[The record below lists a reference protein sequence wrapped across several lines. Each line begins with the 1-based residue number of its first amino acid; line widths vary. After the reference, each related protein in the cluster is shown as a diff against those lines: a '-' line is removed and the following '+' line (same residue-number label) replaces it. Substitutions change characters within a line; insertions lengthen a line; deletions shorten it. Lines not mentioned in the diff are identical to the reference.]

1 MEDDSYIPLGTPP
14 IRKLPSG
21 AARHGGR
28 SAGVPRKR
36 RRILNPA
43 HVDVVASPGAS
54 PERRPFES
62 DTPTRNAT
70 DALIKSAP
78 GASVRNAPGAS
89 RGEGFFSAEQTGTGL
104 FSGRRVLFPG
114 GEFDGAGRG
123 NGGSEVGTEG
133 KGTEGVA
140 GKNASGEVVG
150 AMAGLAVYRRL
161 AFGDERA
168 EGREGSRTT
177 LKADGEAERESEQ
190 EEKAGEGKSDKAVEE
205 DEREVEEEVEE
216 DELELE
222 IVYAEEGEGRKQRE
236 EGGEED
242 VRGESK
248 GDGEEKGREKEV
260 RTRKDKLKVS
270 GDPGISRVT
279 AAVIPAVSAAVAAA
293 AVADSAV
300 TRFSSS
306 NNADGDDLFRWNRI
320 HRGST
325 GPGGR
330 GSGSSGPKTRGEVLA
345 AMVGVQMPRQQGVR
359 SMAPDMEGRITAAA
373 AAAGGVRSGRAG
385 VSPIQFLE
393 IAQLFDALELS
404 CRLLRARKLLCSFQ
418 AIKDAVQDV
427 TKRRFTQR
435 HLAQMLFVGGGGGGA
450 GGGGG
455 DGGAGVK
462 GEGVKEKEDGGKEGK
477 EGRGGGVGGSGGG
490 NRGGDGDEK
499 KISLSP
505 LALSKTALSKSDALS
520 RASARQ
526 AVLGV
531 PLLRVESVLLPEKN
545 SSPVKFSGAAGRAAR
560 FGRSVW
566 DLKIILESEGEGKG
580 DDGESD
586 LSAAADNGSGGV
598 GGIAGGE
605 LASGIAGGT
614 GMAAG
619 MAGGMAGGMAI
630 GTGMVG
636 GRVRSEEGEERGGRG
651 GRGARVRSEEGEMLW
666 RKREFRA
673 RLGRLARAM
682 GAVGT
687 DKDVTAADVT
697 IPEET
702 LPDPLSPSPASAL
715 ESRAS
720 VNAHATHSSHTRST
734 HPVSRRSLFPDASTN
749 PTFAEAGLGLA
760 PTAAPFA
767 RPVLQSRP
775 ISPTHRHRPAS
786 ADRVGRNPNPDL
798 GARVRVDLTPSLD
811 RLARRTNVGGLAG
824 AAEDGSEQARAA
836 RQLLFGGTA
845 EVARVSGGASG
856 AAGAAGVAGVAEIAR
871 KGVEEGEKE
880 VWGGD
885 VVGELEPL
893 QQQGVGE
900 GGEQVGAV
908 GRGGGDSDGEGGG
921 SDSEILSRLPQGLVH
936 SVRKR
941 EEQQRAEAT
950 DEARQ
955 AQRRRLLLAE
965 LPLLTDMVV
974 ALFASCRAAVLP
986 HRDLVVRLVA
996 NHSKQTNQE
1005 EIEEQLKIL
1014 EEIAP
1019 DWLCAKMSL
1028 RGEKL
1033 YRLSKVVMAAH
1044 VKARVKDEQKLDPEQ
1059 HQHAPSRRSMH
1070 GASEL
1075 SQSEAAASSADLQT
1089 CQTPQLQQQSK
1100 TDTMTERSYVMI
1112 KPDGVQR
1119 GLVGEIIG
1127 RFERKGFVLRGLKL
1141 FQCPK
1146 ELAEEHYKDLAD
1158 KPFYKG
1164 LVDYI
1169 ISGPVVAMAWEGKG
1183 VVASARKLI
1192 GATNPLASE
1201 PGTIRGDL
1209 AVEVGRNVVHGSDS
1223 VENGEREI
1231 GLWFKE
1237 AELIK
1242 WDPTLLPWLRE

>member
-1 MEDDSYIPLGTPP
+1 MEGDSYFPLGTPP
-14 IRKLPSG
+14 IRKVPTG

-28 SAGVPRKR
+28 SAVAPRKR
-36 RRILNPA
+36 RRILDPA
-43 HVDVVASPGAS
+43 HVDVAASPGES

-62 DTPTRNAT
+62 DTPTRNAPH
-70 DALIKSAP
+70 ALIKSAP
-78 GASVRNAPGAS
+78 GAWVRNAPGAA
-89 RGEGFFSAEQTGTGL
+89 RGEGLFSAEQTGEGL
-104 FSGRRVLFPG
+104 LSGRRVLFPDG
-114 GEFDGAGRG
+114 KFDGAGKG

-150 AMAGLAVYRRL
+150 AMVGLAVYRRL

-177 LKADGEAERESEQ
+177 FNADGEAERESEQ
-190 EEKAGEGKSDKAVEE
+190 EDKAGEGKSDKAVEE
-205 DEREVEEEVEE
+205 KEREVEEEVEE
-216 DELELE
+216 DEVELE
-222 IVYAEEGEGRKQRE
+222 IVYEEEGEGGKQTE

-242 VRGESK
+242 VRGGSK
-248 GDGEEKGREKEV
+248 GDGEEKDREKEV
-260 RTRKDKLKVS
+260 RTRKDQLKVS
-270 GDPGISRVT
+270 GDPGIARSA
-279 AAVIPAVSAAVAAA
+279 AAVVPATSAAVTAA

-359 SMAPDMEGRITAAA
+359 SMAPDMEGRVTAAA

-385 VSPIQFLE
+385 VSPIQSPSKGAAIKRAVRGDIGAEAGGGAGARAARAAAGMAAATVAAKEEAAELPPQRFLE

-404 CRLLRARKLLCSFQ
+404 CRLLHARKLLCSFR

-455 DGGAGVK
+455 GGGGGAGGGKGGTGGVGGK
-462 GEGVKEKEDGGKEGK
+462 VEEGGGGEGVKEKEKGGKEGK
-477 EGRGGGVGGSGGG
+477 
-490 NRGGDGDEK
+490 D
-499 KISLSP
+499 ISLSP
-505 LALSKTALSKSDALS
+505 VALSETTLSKADAFS
-520 RASARQ
+520 RVSARQ

-566 DLKIILESEGEGKG
+566 DLKIILENEGERKEDG
-580 DDGESD
+580 GESD
-586 LSAAADNGSGGV
+586 MPAAADGGAISGSGAGGD
-598 GGIAGGE
+598 GGITGGG
-605 LASGIAGGT
+605 LAA
-614 GMAAG
+614 
-619 MAGGMAGGMAI
+619 GMAI
-630 GTGMVG
+630 GTGMAG
-636 GRVRSEEGEERGGRG
+636 GRVRSEE
-651 GRGARVRSEEGEMLW
+651 SDMLW

-697 IPEET
+697 IPEES

-720 VNAHATHSSHTRST
+720 VNAHATHSSHTHYSHTRST
-734 HPVSRRSLFPDASTN
+734 HPVSRRSLFPEASTN
-749 PTFAEAGLGLA
+749 PSFAEAGLGSA

-767 RPVLQSRP
+767 RPVLQVRP
-775 ISPTHRHRPAS
+775 VSPTHRHRPAS

-824 AAEDGSEQARAA
+824 AAEAGSEQARAA

-845 EVARVSGGASG
+845 EVAGASGGASGASG
-856 AAGAAGVAGVAEIAR
+856 AAGAAGASGAAGAAGAAGVAEIAR

-885 VVGELEPL
+885 VVGELGSL
-893 QQQGVGE
+893 QQQGVGK
-900 GGEQVGAV
+900 GGEQDGAV

-941 EEQQRAEAT
+941 EEKQRAEAT

-955 AQRRRLLLAE
+955 ARRRRLLLAE

-1019 DWLCAKMSL
+1019 D
-1028 RGEKL
+1028 
-1033 YRLSKVVMAAH
+1033 
-1044 VKARVKDEQKLDPEQ
+1044 
-1059 HQHAPSRRSMH
+1059 
-1070 GASEL
+1070 
-1075 SQSEAAASSADLQT
+1075 
-1089 CQTPQLQQQSK
+1089 
-1100 TDTMTERSYVMI
+1100 
-1112 KPDGVQR
+1112 
-1119 GLVGEIIG
+1119 
-1127 RFERKGFVLRGLKL
+1127 
-1141 FQCPK
+1141 
-1146 ELAEEHYKDLAD
+1146 
-1158 KPFYKG
+1158 
-1164 LVDYI
+1164 
-1169 ISGPVVAMAWEGKG
+1169 
-1183 VVASARKLI
+1183 
-1192 GATNPLASE
+1192 
-1201 PGTIRGDL
+1201 
-1209 AVEVGRNVVHGSDS
+1209 
-1223 VENGEREI
+1223 
-1231 GLWFKE
+1231 
-1237 AELIK
+1237 
-1242 WDPTLLPWLRE
+1242 

>member
-1 MEDDSYIPLGTPP
+1 MEGDSYFPLGTPP
-14 IRKLPSG
+14 IRKVPTG

-28 SAGVPRKR
+28 SAVAPRKR
-36 RRILNPA
+36 RRILDPA
-43 HVDVVASPGAS
+43 HVDVAASPGAS

-62 DTPTRNAT
+62 DTPTRNAPH
-70 DALIKSAP
+70 ALVKSAP
-78 GASVRNAPGAS
+78 GASVRNAPGAA
-89 RGEGFFSAEQTGTGL
+89 RGEGLFSAEQTGEGL
-104 FSGRRVLFPG
+104 LSGRRVLFPDG
-114 GEFDGAGRG
+114 KFDGAERG
-123 NGGSEVGTEG
+123 SGGSEVGTEE
-133 KGTEGVA
+133 KGTDGVA

-168 EGREGSRTT
+168 GEREGSRTT
-177 LKADGEAERESEQ
+177 FKADGEAERESEQ
-190 EEKAGEGKSDKAVEE
+190 VDKAGEGKSDKAVEE
-205 DEREVEEEVEE
+205 NEREVEENEREVEEEVEE

-222 IVYAEEGEGRKQRE
+222 IVYEEEGEGGKQTE

-248 GDGEEKGREKEV
+248 GDEEEKDREEEL
-260 RTRKDKLKVS
+260 RTRKDQLKDS
-270 GDPGISRVT
+270 GDPGIARSA
-279 AAVIPAVSAAVAAA
+279 AAVVPATSAAVTAA

-306 NNADGDDLFRWNRI
+306 INADGDDLFRWNRI

-330 GSGSSGPKTRGEVLA
+330 GSGPSGPKTRGEVLA

-359 SMAPDMEGRITAAA
+359 SMAPDMEGRVTAAA
-373 AAAGGVRSGRAG
+373 AAAGGVRSGRA
-385 VSPIQFLE
+385 
-393 IAQLFDALELS
+393 
-404 CRLLRARKLLCSFQ
+404 
-418 AIKDAVQDV
+418 
-427 TKRRFTQR
+427 
-435 HLAQMLFVGGGGGGA
+435 
-450 GGGGG
+450 
-455 DGGAGVK
+455 
-462 GEGVKEKEDGGKEGK
+462 
-477 EGRGGGVGGSGGG
+477 
-490 NRGGDGDEK
+490 
-499 KISLSP
+499 
-505 LALSKTALSKSDALS
+505 
-520 RASARQ
+520 
-526 AVLGV
+526 
-531 PLLRVESVLLPEKN
+531 
-545 SSPVKFSGAAGRAAR
+545 GAAGRAAR

-566 DLKIILESEGEGKG
+566 DLKIILENEGERKE
-580 DDGESD
+580 DGSESD
-586 LSAAADNGSGGV
+586 MPAAADGGAISGSGAGGD
-598 GGIAGGE
+598 GGITGGGLTAGM
-605 LASGIAGGT
+605 AIDT
-614 GMAAG
+614 GMASG
-619 MAGGMAGGMAI
+619 KAGGMAIDTGMASGKAGGMAI
-630 GTGMVG
+630 GTGMAE
-636 GRVRSEEGEERGGRG
+636 GRVRSEE
-651 GRGARVRSEEGEMLW
+651 SDMLW

-682 GAVGT
+682 GAVGGN
-687 DKDVTAADVT
+687 KDVTAADVT

-702 LPDPLSPSPASAL
+702 LPDPLSPSPAPTL

-720 VNAHATHSSHTRST
+720 VNAHATHSSHTHYNHTRST
-734 HPVSRRSLFPDASTN
+734 HPISRRSLFPDASTN
-749 PTFAEAGLGLA
+749 PTFAEAGPGSA

-767 RPVLQSRP
+767 RPVVQARP
-775 ISPTHRHRPAS
+775 ISPRHRHRPAS

-798 GARVRVDLTPSLD
+798 GARVRVDLTPALD

-824 AAEDGSEQARAA
+824 AAVAGSEQARAA
-836 RQLLFGGTA
+836 RQLLFGGT
-845 EVARVSGGASG
+845 EVAGVSVGASDVSG
-856 AAGAAGVAGVAEIAR
+856 AAGAAGDMAVGRTGI
-871 KGVEEGEKE
+871 EEGGEE

-885 VVGELEPL
+885 VVGELGTL

-900 GGEQVGAV
+900 GGEQGGAV
-908 GRGGGDSDGEGGG
+908 GRGGDSDGEGGG
-921 SDSEILSRLPQGLVH
+921 SDSEILSRLPQGLVS

-955 AQRRRLLLAE
+955 ARRRRLLLAE

-1005 EIEEQLKIL
+1005 EIEEQLKLL

-1059 HQHAPSRRSMH
+1059 HRHAPRRSVH

-1075 SQSEAAASSADLQT
+1075 CHSEAAASSADLHT
-1089 CQTPQLQQQSK
+1089 CQTPLFQRQTK